1 MGTMEINYD
10 AVAELLTL
18 GFVWGD
24 NTIEGKKVNRTLVV
38 PEFETYKGATVLDV
52 EEALKN
58 SIERVVKGKDQIGVH
73 LSGGKDTRLIAAL
86 ARSLGIEITGI
97 TFSDPGDV
105 DEIIARKV
113 AKCLGI
119 PHKICTVTTDNYSPE
134 VMSEIV
140 QDTDG
145 LISFQSLLFEHIF
158 NKKLANDFDVVLS
171 WRLMSEIM
179 DTWDFKK
186 YPKNPLEAMKKRL
199 GYLPIIKEEYVD
211 TIEKKLNDL
220 YKEKSLEE
228 IMLDT
233 IVKNVYLRHIEA
245 TRKYVNIF
253 PVVIDREVLS
263 SIYSLPLEKRR
274 NCYLAKK
281 IIKRNNPKLLCIPY
295 SYSGYMIPL
304 AFPYIIHQGLR
315 LIHTRGKKKFFGQSD
330 VAYHIRYTL
339 KNFVESK
346 INALNI
352 DLINRDMVNKLLK
365 EHLSGK
371 QYHTDAICRLVTL
384 RIWLENTMR
393 E

>member
-1 MGTMEINYD
+1 MKLNPRYTE
-10 AVAELLTL
+10 
-18 GFVWGD
+18 
-24 NTIEGKKVNRTLVV
+24 
-38 PEFETYKGATVLDV
+38 
-52 EEALKN
+52 
-58 SIERVVKGKDQIGVH
+58 
-73 LSGGKDTRLIAAL
+73 
-86 ARSLGIEITGI
+86 
-97 TFSDPGDV
+97 
-105 DEIIARKV
+105 
-113 AKCLGI
+113 
-119 PHKICTVTTDNYSPE
+119 
-134 VMSEIV
+134 
-140 QDTDG
+140 G

-171 WRLMSEIM
+171 GRLMSEIM
-179 DTWDFKK
+179 ETWDFKK

-281 IIKRNNPKLLCIPY
+281 IIKRNNPKLLYIPY

-384 RIWLENTMR
+384 RIRLENTMR